1 MAWDLQTVMTADGL
15 RLHVRIGT
23 PGGEP
28 PRGTILFL
36 HGGGDHGGRYLHVA
50 ERLAVRGWRSIIPD
64 YRGHGA
70 SDGERWDVDRYETY
84 FSDLCRVLE
93 HVGQSK
99 GDSVLLGHSFGGLL
113 AARWSEIAP
122 PPRATVLTSPLLG
135 LALEVPVWKRCL
147 GQMLLYLAPKTR
159 FRSGLDP
166 KNMMH
171 DPERLAQRKLDP
183 YLQKVLTAR
192 WFFAMQKCI
201 ADTQRDAAKVRG
213 PLLVLQGADDRT
225 VIPAASREWLA
236 RTSSTEREFHAF
248 PGHVHELLNE
258 ADWAETVDLIA
269 EWLEGRGLRGER

>member
-15 RLHVRIGT
+15 RLHVRTCT
-23 PGGEP
+23 PGGDSP
-28 PRGTILFL
+28 CSTILFI

-50 ERLAVRGWRSIIPD
+50 ERLAERGWRSIVPD

-84 FSDLCRVLE
+84 LADLARVLE
-93 HVGQSK
+93 HCGQPK
-99 GDSVLLGHSFGGLL
+99 EDTVLLGHSFGGLL
-113 AARWSEIAP
+113 AARWSEVAP
-122 PPRATVLTSPLLG
+122 LPRATVLTSPLLG
-135 LALEVPVWKRCL
+135 LAVQVPVWKRCL
-147 GQMLLYLAPKTR
+147 GQLLLYVAPKTR

-192 WFFAMQKCI
+192 WFFAMQHCI
-201 ADTQRDAAKVRG
+201 ADTWRDAVAMNA

-225 VIPAASREWLA
+225 VLPTASQDWME
-236 RTSSTEREFHAF
+236 RTASVEREFHAF

-269 EWLEGRGLRGER
+269 NWLERRGLRVEG